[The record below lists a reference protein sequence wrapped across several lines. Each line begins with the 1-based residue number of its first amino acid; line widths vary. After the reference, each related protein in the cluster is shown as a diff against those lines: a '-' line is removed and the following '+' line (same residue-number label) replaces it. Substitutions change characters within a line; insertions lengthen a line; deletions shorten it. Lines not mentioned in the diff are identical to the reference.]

1 MSKMGRPKSENPSC
15 RIVTI
20 RFTDQEYER
29 LKRLA
34 AYHRLTVTD
43 TIKKGVKSLQ
53 NDECFR
59 ESSVLDD
66 GGFKN
71 GTEERQ

>member
-1 MSKMGRPKSENPSC
+1 MAKMGRPKSENPSC

-20 RFTDQEYER
+20 RFTEQEYEK

-34 AYHRLTVTD
+34 AYYGLTVTN

-53 NDECFR
+53 DDESFR
-59 ESSVLDD
+59 ESSVLND
-66 GGFKN
+66 GGFEN
-71 GTEERQ
+71 GTEEGQ